1 VDTSSMF
8 VELKST
14 TLVLWTWSRSRFCIF
29 TRATDLDLY
38 AYYAVMCWLLLIN
51 IRQMA
56 PLNKMNY

>member
-29 TRATDLDLY
+29 TRATNL
-38 AYYAVMCWLLLIN
+38 
-51 IRQMA
+51 
-56 PLNKMNY
+56 